1 MRIATP
7 FCLVLLSATPLTL
20 NAQGVGLFARVGTGG
35 AGGGVA
41 YGVTRTLNVR
51 AEASYFSYS
60 VSDVALDVDYDAGV
74 NADGTLLLGSLL
86 ADWHP
91 GGHAFRFTVGAVY
104 NGSSASGTIVPR
116 EPIQVG
122 SRSYQPTELGSV
134 TGDLS
139 PGLALAPY
147 AGIGFGNMVTRRF
160 GFLFDLGVIY
170 MGSPK
175 VDMSATGMLTPTAQE
190 AQQIE
195 ENLGWVQWHPI
206 ASIGVSFR
214 VK

>member
-134 TGDLS
+134 TGDPLPACSPPPRRKRSRSRRTSGGCSGTPLRLS
-139 PGLALAPY
+139 AC
-147 AGIGFGNMVTRRF
+147 R
-160 GFLFDLGVIY
+160 
-170 MGSPK
+170 
-175 VDMSATGMLTPTAQE
+175 SA
-190 AQQIE
+190 
-195 ENLGWVQWHPI
+195 
-206 ASIGVSFR
+206 
-214 VK
+214 